1 VFLNARVL
9 TSRMK
14 MLALAREGLRVVVID
29 ATASSGIDSTAAAAF
44 RVARDELAAAGIAL
58 WLVNVRAEGWRLVV
72 ATLEAAGAPVPPT
85 FESLAEA
92 VARFE
97 RSGVAEA

>member
-1 VFLNARVL
+1 
-9 TSRMK
+9 M
-14 MLALAREGLRVVVID
+14 
-29 ATASSGIDSTAAAAF
+29 
-44 RVARDELAAAGIAL
+44 
-58 WLVNVRAEGWRLVV
+58 WLVNVRAEGRRLV
-72 ATLEAAGAPVPPT
+72 EAALASAGAAVPPT

>member
-1 VFLNARVL
+1 
-9 TSRMK
+9 
-14 MLALAREGLRVVVID
+14 VVID
-29 ATASSGIDSTAAAAF
+29 ATASSGIDSTAADAF

-58 WLVNVRAEGWRLVV
+58 WLVNVRAEGRRLVV
-72 ATLEAAGAPVPPT
+72 AALEAAGAAVPPT

-97 RSGVAEA
+97 RSGVAGE